1 MSNLKPEA
9 FYRRNLPHFVP
20 PGACALPHG
29 QAHPL
34 ATRAAVVWAGSSAE
48 RWNLKS
54 EGPGRRPNVI
64 G

>member
-20 PGACALPHG
+20 PGACALPRG

-34 ATRAAVVWAGSSAE
+34 AMRASGRLGGVQRDGGTSKVKAPAGV
-48 RWNLKS
+48 
-54 EGPGRRPNVI
+54 PM
-64 G
+64 